1 MDAKEEIKIKK
12 FEGNDRKWNEMAGS
26 LARSFCPPI
35 YPCKHCKY
43 PVVSGYCC
51 GECGSNNPSN

>member
-1 MDAKEEIKIKK
+1 MKK
-12 FEGNDRKWNEMAGS
+12 LKKMESDTPEWHKLANS

-35 YPCKHCKY
+35 YPCGTCGH

-51 GECGSNNPSN
+51 SFCHSVEPYKKVKS